1 MTSIVAFIT
10 NTNKYSMMMEEDEMN
25 RNDIYMILNKMIDNT
40 TLMKINYSKSKII
53 KNKVNFNE

>member
-1 MTSIVAFIT
+1 
-10 NTNKYSMMMEEDEMN
+10 MN